1 MLALNAQPIAS
12 RATAGHRPSQTNNRQ
27 RPDIGP
33 ATSSSSVSDD
43 QIVCG
48 SWCAKC
54 LAAFLVLTLSCFSV
68 LIVPACTS
76 ASVSTVLTALLA
88 TSALQAGL
96 GFWIFRRLNLHFRS
110 QKSVCI
116 EVIQRHQEQ
125 LERTQEAM
133 IVGLSKLASSREGD
147 PDGHIDRVSRL
158 ATVLA
163 EAAQQRAELQN
174 SITPEFIRLIRISSS
189 LHDIGKVG
197 IEDAILMKSGSL
209 SAAERARIQ
218 AHPKISSDCLQ
229 SIQAYLG
236 DTNFLQMAH
245 EIALFHHERWDGKGY
260 PTGIGGPFIPL
271 SARIVAIADVY
282 DALATRRCYK
292 EAFTHD
298 ACVEAILEGRGT
310 QFDPLLVDIFLSIHE
325 QFRAMYVEE
334 PSPRSNCSSA
344 PKSDSSLLGTV
355 LRHVDQQLT
364 SECCN

>member
-1 MLALNAQPIAS
+1 MRALNAQSITS
-12 RATAGHRPSQTNNRQ
+12 RPPADHRPSQTNNRQ
-27 RPDIGP
+27 RPDSGTATDP
-33 ATSSSSVSDD
+33 ASGSDD

-54 LAAFLVLTLSCFSV
+54 LGAFLVLNLACFSV
-68 LIVPACTS
+68 LLAPVCTGAS
-76 ASVSTVLTALLA
+76 ASTVLTALL
-88 TSALQAGL
+88 TTTALQASL
-96 GFWIFRRLNLHFRS
+96 GYWIFHRPNLHFRR
-110 QKSVCI
+110 QKSACI
-116 EVIQRHQEQ
+116 EVIERHQEQ

-158 ATVLA
+158 STLLA
-163 EAAQQRAELQN
+163 EAAQRRTELQN

-209 SAAERARIQ
+209 NPAERARIQ

-310 QFDPLLVDIFLSIHE
+310 QFDPLLVDVFLSIHE
-325 QFRAMYVEE
+325 QFRAMYVEDVAPLVIA
-334 PSPRSNCSSA
+334 PSTHKA
-344 PKSDSSLLGTV
+344 DSSLLGTV